1 MIRTSLLLLLLPSG
15 VAHADV
21 TIDPPAAPFGAAD
34 GQRSPAIVT
43 PAKAVLGRDASI
55 EVTVANLPAGASV
68 LVTPGH
74 IDGST
79 WTLPAERFP
88 QVGLVIVASA
98 DGTIVAS
105 RAVPLWGQ
113 ATLRVETAP
122 LASVVVEIEGT
133 YAGPVIA
140 DAEGV
145 ANVPMVVPPGATD
158 GMTLATTTSGG
169 VKRRE
174 VPLGVPTLKRTWT
187 VCTRGEQAMR
197 FTWFGTRLDRT
208 AATAS
213 TCDLTQPAPIEEPPA
228 PIAAPVVI
236 EETRTPVRP
245 PPHADVPARVLVSV
259 RAGLTTNLGRVTA
272 PAVVAT
278 AGVRLPGL
286 GDHLVAD
293 VAFGAYSTSLA
304 APAMDETATG
314 RLSTLRV
321 LARLAYRV
329 DLGRWDAWG
338 GTALGFAFTRSTL
351 GSDVLGMYDERAS
364 SPAGGLFAGVGHD
377 VSIGQVVVEAAYIH
391 SRLAEG
397 PLAGQIGGLQVT
409 AGYSLGL

>member
-1 MIRTSLLLLLLPSG
+1 MTRASLVLLLASG
-15 VAHADV
+15 VAHAD
-21 TIDPPAAPFGAAD
+21 TMIEA
-34 GQRSPAIVT
+34 
-43 PAKAVLGRDASI
+43 PAKAVLGRDATI
-55 EVTVANLPAGASV
+55 EVTVVDLPAGASV

-74 IDGST
+74 LEGTT
-79 WTLPAERFP
+79 WSLPVERFP
-88 QVGLVIVASA
+88 QVGLVVVAAA

-113 ATLRVETAP
+113 ATLRVETVAQ
-122 LASVVVEIEGT
+122 ASVVVEIEGT

-140 DAEGV
+140 DAKGV
-145 ANVPMVVPPGATD
+145 ATVPLVVPPGATE
-158 GMTLATTTSGG
+158 GMTLATTTGGG

-174 VPLGVPTLKRTWT
+174 VPLGVPPLQRTWT
-187 VCTRGEQAMR
+187 VCTRGETATR
-197 FTWFGTRLDRT
+197 FTWLGTRLERSAAPFGAADGQRAPAVAHP

-213 TCDLTQPAPIEEPPA
+213 TCDLTQPAPVEEAAA
-228 PIAAPVVI
+228 PTAAPVVARQ
-236 EETRTPVRP
+236 TTPLAWRARP
-245 PPHADVPARVLVSV
+245 TDVPARVLLSV

-278 AGVRLPGL
+278 AGVRLPVL
-286 GDHLVAD
+286 ADQIVAD

-304 APAMDETATG
+304 APAMDDTATG

-329 DLGRWDAWG
+329 DLGRWAAWG

-351 GSDVLGMYDERAS
+351 GSEVLGMYAERAA
-364 SPAGGLFAGVGHD
+364 SPAGGVFGGIGRD

-391 SRLAEG
+391 ARLADG

-409 AGYSLGL
+409 AGYSVGL